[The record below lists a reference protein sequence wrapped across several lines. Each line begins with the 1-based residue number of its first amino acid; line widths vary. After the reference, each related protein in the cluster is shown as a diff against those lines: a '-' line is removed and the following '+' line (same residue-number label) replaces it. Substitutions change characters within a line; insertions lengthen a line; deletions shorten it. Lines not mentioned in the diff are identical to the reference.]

1 MLSDAFQFL
10 FCIQNPAG
18 MRNEC
23 GCDQLKQLQAS
34 CLSKD
39 LSTAANEWVR
49 LRERARETDSEEL
62 LECTLLKRGWRERK
76 V

>member
-23 GCDQLKQLQAS
+23 GCDQLKQLQGFMS
-34 CLSKD
+34 QQGSVN
-39 LSTAANEWVR
+39 S
-49 LRERARETDSEEL
+49 S
-62 LECTLLKRGWRERK
+62 
-76 V
+76 